1 MCCLNGSRKL
11 LMQKNIDN
19 VQGRGCLPFLP
30 PFLVIIGFCFRLVE
44 KYAAKIGSFLNIS
57 KIFINNV
64 QIFIN
69 FLENRNNVAIFAPK

>member
-64 QIFIN
+64 QILCI
-69 FLENRNNVAIFAPK
+69 FLENRIKVAIFAPK